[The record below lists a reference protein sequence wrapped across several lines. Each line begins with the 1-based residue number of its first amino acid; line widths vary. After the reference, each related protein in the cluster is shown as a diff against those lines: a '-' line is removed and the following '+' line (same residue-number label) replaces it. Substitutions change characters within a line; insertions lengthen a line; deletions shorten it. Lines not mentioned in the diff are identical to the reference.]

1 MPGAKKRGALGQRSF
16 LGGMRGGSYL
26 PVSGYSNPRDSYVSI
41 FKTGFSANLQ
51 RPNGLCAGRRP
62 FYAVALRWAGLLGVG
77 LALCG
82 STAAPARQGPFSKPG
97 SFPEPVASYTLTAEL
112 DPDSHRVRGSG
123 TLTWRNTSRSP
134 VGELYFHLYLNA
146 FRNTSSTYLRH
157 ADEEKIKALR
167 RGGWGWIEVDELT
180 WVDDTDGAGDR
191 AADGTRLTGGLE
203 CVAPDDGNPED
214 CTLVRVALPLPIAPG
229 RRVEL
234 RLAFLSQLPRVV
246 DRTGF
251 KDDFHLVAQ
260 WFPKIARL
268 EPDGR
273 WHAHQF
279 HPHSEFH
286 ADYGTYDVTL
296 TVPRGYRVGATGSSV
311 DDREHGR
318 DPDLRVHRYVQQG
331 VHDFAWTAW
340 PGFVERRST
349 FSHEGLPE
357 VDLILLLRPETV
369 AFADRYLDAL
379 RNALRLFGSWYGPY
393 PYRTL
398 TMVDPPWGAEDAG
411 AMEYPTFITTGT
423 RVLNPP
429 ATHDPE
435 ALTVHELGHQFWYG
449 LVATDEFREAFLD
462 EGLNSYSTARVM
474 REAYRP
480 RAWSFRL
487 WGWDLAFP
495 GVRLRDPVDTAAGY
509 FRTPSSDP
517 VSRTSWGFLDDDAYW
532 NLAYDKTALLLEQLE
547 RTLGAE
553 VMERAL
559 HAYATRYRFR
569 HPRTEDF
576 VRTLSAESGRDLAP
590 YFEQTLHGSNILD
603 YAVTEVETAPREGP
617 IGIFGQGQER
627 VRFNTPETLPGW
639 DGTVVVRRLG
649 GVRLPVTVELVFEG
663 GGGDDATDGAAG
675 LRRVRRT
682 WDGEE
687 RWIRYRTEGPRLL
700 WAEVD
705 PDHLQVLDIDRLNN
719 SRRVEPDRRA
729 SRAWSER
736 VGFWIQNLLEIFA
749 TFS

>member
-1 MPGAKKRGALGQRSF
+1 M
-16 LGGMRGGSYL
+16 
-26 PVSGYSNPRDSYVSI
+26 SI
-41 FKTGFSANLQ
+41 YKTGLSAHFLTTGTL
-51 RPNGLCAGRRP
+51 PPGRRFP
-62 FYAVALRWAGLLGVG
+62 RLGFSPALLLLLGAV
-77 LALCG
+77 LG
-82 STAAPARQGPFSKPG
+82 SSHPWPAAAQEAAQEPAQEPAQEAARETSL
-97 SFPEPVASYTLTAEL
+97 PEPVASYTLAAEL
-112 DPDSHRVRGSG
+112 DPETHRIHGSG

-134 VGELYFHLYLNA
+134 VDELVLHLYLNA
-146 FRNTSSTYLRH
+146 FRNTASTFLRT
-157 ADEEKIKALR
+157 ADEEKVEALR
-167 RGGWGWIEVDELT
+167 REGWGWIEVEELT
-180 WVDDTDGAGDR
+180 WVDDEGRGAD
-191 AADGTRLTGGLE
+191 TRLSAALE
-203 CVAPDDGNPED
+203 CVAPDDGNTED
-214 CTLVRVALPLPIAPG
+214 CTLARVPLPLPVAPG
-229 RRVEL
+229 REIEL

-268 EPDGR
+268 EPGGR

-311 DDREHGR
+311 EERKHGQN
-318 DPDLRVHRYVQQG
+318 PDLRVHRYVQQG

-349 FSHEGLPE
+349 FAHEGLPE

-369 AFADRYLDAL
+369 AFAERYLDAL
-379 RNALRLFGSWYGPY
+379 RHGLRLFGSWYGPY

-429 ATHDPE
+429 STHDPE

-474 REAYRP
+474 REAYGP
-480 RAWSFRL
+480 RAWSFRV
-487 WGWDLAFP
+487 WGRDLAFP
-495 GVRLRDPVDTAAGY
+495 EVRLRYPVDTAAGY

-517 VSRTSWGFLDDDAYW
+517 VSRTAWGFLNDDAYW
-532 NLAYDKTALLLEQLE
+532 SLTYDKTALLLEQLE
-547 RTLGAE
+547 RTLGSE

-559 HAYATRYRFR
+559 RSYATRYRFR
-569 HPRTEDF
+569 HPRTDDF
-576 VRTLSAESGRDLAP
+576 IRTLSAESGRDLAP
-590 YFEQTLHGSNILD
+590 WFEQTLHGSQVLD
-603 YAVTEVETAPREGP
+603 YAVTEVETEPRRGP
-617 IGIFGQGQER
+617 IGVFGQGEER
-627 VRFNTPETLPGW
+627 VRFNQRETLPGW
-639 DGTVVVRRLG
+639 DGTAVVRRLG

-663 GGGDDATDGAAG
+663 GENAGDGNDESQNRG

-687 RWIRYRTEGPRLL
+687 RWIRFRTRGPRLL
-700 WAEVD
+700 WVEVD
-705 PDHLQVLDIDRLNN
+705 PDHVHVLDIDRLNN
-719 SRRVEPDRRA
+719 SLRTEPDRRA
-729 SRAWSER
+729 SRAWTER

-749 TFS
+749 TFA